1 MTKPRR
7 TLRTRIALGL
17 LIYSLLLTGALLLS
31 GYLINE
37 RIEVVV
43 WRALLNA
50 EINRFVEHRAQ
61 DPAYPLPRSGT
72 LNAYSRPLAGP
83 DRTVPPALRALPPGL
98 HADMGLTARGMAVL
112 IRDVGAERIY
122 MTIESAEIERN
133 ERSLFG
139 WVALSAL
146 IGVILLVL
154 VIRWLSDRLLRPVSE
169 FAASVDRLGPDI
181 REHRVE
187 VANDAGLEV
196 ATIAAAMNRYLER
209 IDGFVE
215 RERTFINS
223 VSHELRTPIA
233 VIGGAADVME
243 ARDDLSEPARKTL
256 RRIRRTV
263 ADVDQLIATLL
274 VLAKEPGKLG
284 ESEEYCRLEELLPP
298 LVVDHEYLT
307 QDKALRI
314 ELGVIEATSLQATG
328 RVIQVAIAN
337 LLRNAIE
344 HSDRGTVE
352 LWVQPAGVVRIRDPG
367 HGMSSEEI
375 GRFYTATARRSAE
388 RLGPGIGLELIRRIC
403 EHLGW
408 TLKLESAD
416 GQGTLAVLDMRVSL
430 RSGD

>member
-1 MTKPRR
+1 MSKPRR

-17 LIYSLLLTGALLLS
+17 MVYSLVLSGVLLLH
-31 GYLINE
+31 GYLTNE
-37 RIEVVV
+37 RIEAVV

-50 EINRFVEHRAQ
+50 EIDRFVARRAQ

-72 LNAYSRPLAGP
+72 LNAYSRPLAGS
-83 DRTVPPALRALPPGL
+83 DRTVPLALRALSPGL
-98 HADMGLTARGMAVL
+98 HADIGPTDRGMAVL
-112 IRDVGAERIY
+112 VRDVGAERIY

-139 WVALSAL
+139 WVVLSAFIVVL
-146 IGVILLVL
+146 MLVL
-154 VIRWLSDRLLRPVSE
+154 VIRWLSGRLLRPVSE

-181 REHRVE
+181 RDHRVE
-187 VANDAGLEV
+187 VADDAGLEV
-196 ATIAAAMNRYLER
+196 TTIAAAMNRYLER
-209 IDGFVE
+209 LDCFVE
-215 RERTFINS
+215 RERAFINS

-256 RRIRRTV
+256 RRIRHTV

-284 ESEEYCRLEELLPP
+284 ESEEYCRLEELLPQ
-298 LVVDHEYLT
+298 LVADHEYLT

-314 ELGVIEATSLQATG
+314 ELGVIEATSLQAPG

-408 TLKLESAD
+408 TLQLESAN
-416 GQGTLAVLDMRVSL
+416 GQGTLAELDMRVSL